1 MLAACLQL
9 DHLTSSNYKIM
20 SDTDFPRDSLYVLLL
35 KAILVS
41 NVCFVM
47 QRLPYMSIS
56 TASRGKTLKALDPL
70 KTSQNHPEISTKTK
84 RVYLLQRGM
93 REWSFG
99 YDSFRF
105 VSNLIAS
112 LPPPPLTPNHNR
124 WGLVYFKGGSELH
137 FMFC

>member
-112 LPPPPLTPNHNR
+112 LPSPPLPPIIT
-124 WGLVYFKGGSELH
+124 GGD
-137 FMFC
+137 